1 MSMQRFF
8 AIILFSII
16 GLASADAQA
25 GDPPVLTVY
34 TYSSF
39 VSDWGPGPAIKKAF
53 EAECACKLNFVAT
66 EDGVVLLSR
75 LRLEGASSAADVVLG
90 LDTNL
95 TAEAAATG
103 LFAPHGMDLGALRL
117 PFAWRDADFVPYDFG
132 YFAFVYD
139 STKVKN
145 PPRSLADLVGGSTS
159 DKILIEDP
167 RSSTPGLGLLLWI
180 KQVYG
185 DQAPAVWRKL
195 KPRIL
200 TVSKS
205 WDEAYGLFLKGE
217 APLVLSYTTSPAYHV
232 IAEKKENYATAEFAE
247 GHYLQVEI
255 AGRLAASKQPA
266 LAQRFLAFVA
276 SPEFQA
282 IIPTTNWMYP
292 VLPPPGGLPA
302 VFDAYKPAKALIYP
316 SAEVAAHSH
325 DWIQEW
331 LTGMSR

>member
-1 MSMQRFF
+1 MKRLLTL
-8 AIILFSII
+8 ILFSI
-16 GLASADAQA
+16 LALAGPVRSAWA
-25 GDPPVLTVY
+25 GDLPVLTVY

-39 VSDWGPGPAIKKAF
+39 ISDWGPGPAVKKAF
-53 EAECACKLNFVAT
+53 EAECACTLNFVGV

-75 LRLEGASSAADVVLG
+75 LRLEGTSSPADVVLG

-103 LFAPHGMDLGALRL
+103 LFAPHNMDLSALQL
-117 PFAWRDADFVPYDFG
+117 PIAWHDADFVPYDFG

-139 STKVKN
+139 STKLKN
-145 PPRSLADLVGGSTS
+145 PPRSLADLVAGNAS

-185 DQAPAVWRKL
+185 DQAAAVWQKL

-217 APLVLSYTTSPAYHV
+217 APLVLSYTTSPAYH
-232 IAEKKENYATAEFAE
+232 IIEEKKTQYAAAEFPE
-247 GHYLQVEI
+247 GQYLQVEV
-255 AGRLAASKQPA
+255 AGITAHAKHPDLARK
-266 LAQRFLAFVA
+266 FLAFMV
-276 SPEFQA
+276 SNKFQDVIPE
-282 IIPTTNWMYP
+282 TNWMFP
-292 VLPPPGGLPA
+292 VSKVTGGLPSA
-302 VFDAYKPAKALIYP
+302 FP
-316 SAEVAAHSH
+316 SLPKKSLMIAPEDIAAHRKA
-325 DWIQEW
+325 WIDEW
-331 LTGMSR
+331 LAAMSG

>member
-1 MSMQRFF
+1 MSMKRFL
-8 AIILFSII
+8 ALILISMI
-16 GLASADAQA
+16 GTTAAARAD
-25 GDPPVLTVY
+25 DLPVLTVY

-39 VSDWGPGPAIKKAF
+39 VSDWGPGPAVKKAF
-53 EAECACKLNFVAT
+53 EAECACKLNFVAV

-75 LRLEGASSAADVVLG
+75 LRLEGTSSPADVVLG

-103 LFAPHGMDLGALRL
+103 LFAPHKMDLSALQL
-117 PFAWRDADFVPYDFG
+117 PIAWHDADFVPYDFG

-139 STKVKN
+139 STKLKN
-145 PPRSLADLVGGSTS
+145 PPRSLADLVGGASS

-185 DQAPAVWRKL
+185 DQAPAVWQKL

-217 APLVLSYTTSPAYHV
+217 APLVLSYTTSPAYH
-232 IAEKKENYATAEFAE
+232 IIEEKKTQYAAAEFPE
-247 GHYLQVEI
+247 GQYMQVEV
-255 AGRLAASKQPA
+255 AGITAHAPHPELARK
-266 LAQRFLAFVA
+266 FLAFMV
-276 SPEFQA
+276 SKKFQDVIPE
-282 IIPTTNWMYP
+282 TNWMFP
-292 VLPPPGGLPA
+292 VSPVTGGLPSA
-302 VFDAYKPAKALIYP
+302 FPGLPKKTLMMDPADI
-316 SAEVAAHSH
+316 AAHRKA
-325 DWIQEW
+325 WIDEW
-331 LTGMSR
+331 LAAMSG

>member
-39 VSDWGPGPAIKKAF
+39 V
-53 EAECACKLNFVAT
+53 AECACKLNFVAT

-75 LRLEGASSAADVVLG
+75 LRLEGVSSPADVVLG

-103 LFAPHGMDLGALRL
+103 LFAAHGMDLSHLQL
-117 PFAWRDADFVPYDFG
+117 PIAWRDAQFVPFDFG

-139 STKVKN
+139 STKLKT
-145 PPRSLADLVGGSTS
+145 PPRSLADLVNGSS
-159 DKILIEDP
+159 ADKILIEDP
-167 RSSTPGLGLLLWI
+167 RSSTPGLGLMLWI

-185 DQAPAVWRKL
+185 DQAPAIWRKL

-217 APLVLSYTTSPAYHV
+217 APLVLSYTTSPAYH
-232 IAEKKENYATAEFAE
+232 IIEEKKTQYAAADFPE
-247 GHYLQVEI
+247 GQYLQVEV
-255 AGRLAASKQPA
+255 AGVTAHAPHPELAHK
-266 LAQRFLAFVA
+266 FLAFMV
-276 SPEFQA
+276 SSKFQNV
-282 IIPTTNWMYP
+282 IPTTNWMFP
-292 VLPPPGGLPA
+292 VTPVTGGLP
-302 VFDAYKPAKALIYP
+302 PAFP
-316 SAEVAAHSH
+316 SLPKKSLMIAPEDVAAHRKAWV
-325 DWIQEW
+325 DEW
-331 LTGMSR
+331 LAAMSE